1 VLIGRELYAAIQA
14 KDWAAILGA
23 AGKLATAAAE
33 FFKKP
38 VVMATAAD
46 ATADADLDALLG
58 DLKAC
63 CAEPVTLTTA
73 EAADP
78 KFIDPATLAIILQFA
93 MMIFEAIRKRRA
105 PTPPAQ

>member
-1 VLIGRELYAAIQA
+1 LIGRELYAAIQA
-14 KDWAAILGA
+14 KDWAAILSA

-38 VVMATAAD
+38 TTMTAVEGAS
-46 ATADADLDALLG
+46 ADADLDALLG

-78 KFIDPATLAIILQFA
+78 KFIDPSTIAIIIQFA
-93 MMIFEAIRKRRA
+93 MMVFEAIRKRR
-105 PTPPAQ
+105 QGG